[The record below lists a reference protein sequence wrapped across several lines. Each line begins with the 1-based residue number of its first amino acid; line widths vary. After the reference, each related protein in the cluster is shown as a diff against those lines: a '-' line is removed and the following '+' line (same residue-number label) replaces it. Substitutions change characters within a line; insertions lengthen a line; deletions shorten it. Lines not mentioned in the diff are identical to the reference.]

1 MEGVRDNRGHWI
13 DLADDV
19 KSKTSQDQPQQ
30 QQQQQI
36 VIPNGDSKQAMSDA
50 DNVADTDA
58 DADAKADAEAAAE
71 ASVNGLN
78 VVTKSAVTNN
88 IAIASRPSSNQPSDD
103 DEDVGD
109 NDEDDDAI
117 EDDASDCGVVD
128 DDDDGTVT
136 HTENGHAASRSSSSS
151 SCFSSTN
158 SSTISSRLSTPPP
171 TGEDDSTP
179 VSPSKTLQV
188 QLVAANLN
196 ALSQG
201 KAMASAQKQRCKNCQ
216 QLRKTS
222 SLKGPQELNGCR
234 TVTGEQKKDATLCK
248 STPAISHQHQHHHSH
263 NHNHSH
269 SHSHSHQHHHLH
281 SHHNHHHS
289 HNLQQ
294 HHHIIGGGIGSASIG
309 GSGLIGLSTESDKIP
324 KIVGKLGNLDG
335 LTFTNGH
342 GLPFNYP
349 QQQLPQQQQHHHHLL
364 ARRHSETNSNG
375 SPTALGAEK

>member
-19 KSKTSQDQPQQ
+19 KIKTSQDQP
-30 QQQQQI
+30 QQI

-50 DNVADTDA
+50 DNKA
-58 DADAKADAEAAAE
+58 DADANADAKANVEAAAE

-78 VVTKSAVTNN
+78 VVQNSAVTNN
-88 IAIASRPSSNQPSDD
+88 IAIASRPSSNQPSDVD
-103 DEDVGD
+103 
-109 NDEDDDAI
+109 DDDAI
-117 EDDASDCGVVD
+117 DDDASDVD
-128 DDDDGTVT
+128 DDDGDAGTVT
-136 HTENGHAASRSSSSS
+136 HTENGHVACRSSSS

-158 SSTISSRLSTPPP
+158 SSTVSSRLSTPPP

-179 VSPSKTLQV
+179 VSPSKTLQA

-196 ALSQG
+196 ALTQG
-201 KAMASAQKQRCKNCQ
+201 KATASTQKQRCKSCLQ
-216 QLRKTS
+216 VRKTS
-222 SLKGPQELNGCR
+222 SLKGPQELNVCR
-234 TVTGEQKKDATLCK
+234 TDTGEQKKDATLCK

-269 SHSHSHQHHHLH
+269 SHSHSHSNQHHHSH
-281 SHHNHHHS
+281 AHHNHHHS

-294 HHHIIGGGIGSASIG
+294 HHHIIGGGIGCASIG

-342 GLPFNYP
+342 GMPFNYP
-349 QQQLPQQQQHHHHLL
+349 QQQLPQLQPQQQHHHHLL

-375 SPTALGAEK
+375 SPTALAAEK

>member
-1 MEGVRDNRGHWI
+1 M
-13 DLADDV
+13 ADDV
-19 KSKTSQDQPQQ
+19 KTKTSQD
-30 QQQQQI
+30 QQQQI
-36 VIPNGDSKQAMSDA
+36 VIPNGDSSSKQAMLNDA
-50 DNVADTDA
+50 INVADADA
-58 DADAKADAEAAAE
+58 DADAKADGAEAAAE

-78 VVTKSAVTNN
+78 VVISSAVTNN

-103 DEDVGD
+103 DAIHDDDDVD
-109 NDEDDDAI
+109 DVEDDD
-117 EDDASDCGVVD
+117 DGDA
-128 DDDDGTVT
+128 GTVT
-136 HTENGHAASRSSSSS
+136 HTENGHAPSRGNSGSS
-151 SCFSSTN
+151 SCFSSTS
-158 SSTISSRLSTPPP
+158 SSTVSSRLSTPPP

-179 VSPSKTLQV
+179 VSPSKTLQA

-201 KAMASAQKQRCKNCQ
+201 KATMQKQRCKSCLQ
-216 QLRKTS
+216 VRKTS

-234 TVTGEQKKDATLCK
+234 TGNTDATLCN
-248 STPAISHQHQHHHSH
+248 STPAISHQHHHSH

-269 SHSHSHQHHHLH
+269 GHSHSHHHHHHSHVHAH

-294 HHHIIGGGIGSASIG
+294 HQHSIIGGGIGSASIG

-349 QQQLPQQQQHHHHLL
+349 QQQQQQLPQQQQHHHLL
-364 ARRHSETNSNG
+364 ARRHSETNSL
-375 SPTALGAEK
+375 TADK